1 MTQLQ
6 IECFQAAARG
16 GSIAAASRE
25 LYLSV
30 QAVSQHIQNLES
42 ELGAPLFVRSASGVE
57 LTSEGE
63 RFLVCSTR
71 VTGLYAHTL
80 HTIWEQYRN
89 MSLHFTIGLS
99 DYIDGVGRISGGII
113 EFSRQHSAADITG
126 VQISNREIM
135 QAISDGQID
144 VALMSDSQIFAGG
157 DYDIF
162 PFAREDLRL
171 YVSHAPSLPEGCTL
185 EEAVVLCR
193 ELPHLDASYG
203 PWSGEEWAEISK
215 RMSSRLGLRF
225 HKHWAMPNFRCV
237 IASLQN
243 TPCTAVCDARFG
255 YLQEA
260 DGIRSFPLAM
270 KSSLCVVSD
279 KTNENP
285 LIRAFCEHMKSYY
298 KEN

>member
-6 IECFQAAARG
+6 IECFQAAVQG

-30 QAVSQHIQNLES
+30 QAVSQHIQNLEA
-42 ELGAPLFVRSASGVE
+42 ELGTPLFVRSTAGVE
-57 LTSEGE
+57 LTPEGE
-63 RFLVCSTR
+63 RFLICSTR
-71 VTGLYAHTL
+71 MTGLYTHTL
-80 HTIWEQYRN
+80 HTIREQYRN

-99 DYIDGVGRISGGII
+99 DYIDGVGRISGGIT
-113 EFSRQHSAADITG
+113 EFARQHNAADITG
-126 VQISNREIM
+126 IQISNREIM
-135 QAISDGQID
+135 QAISDGRID

-157 DYDIF
+157 DYDLF
-162 PFAREDLRL
+162 PFAAEDLRL
-171 YVSHAPSLPEGCTL
+171 YVSHTPLPEGCTL
-185 EEAVVLCR
+185 EAAVALCR

-225 HKHWAMPNFRCV
+225 SKHWAMPNFRSV
-237 IASLQN
+237 IASLQS

-260 DGIRSFPLAM
+260 DGISSFPLAM

-285 LIRAFCEHMKSYY
+285 LIQDFCEHMKSYY